1 MTEFIATD
9 DGTRLAYHQY
19 GSGEPIL
26 FMHGGFVSSKEWR
39 PQVAALQ
46 DRWRLI
52 VVDLRGHGESGRSK
66 SGYKVEILARDMVR
80 LLDRLGLESAFCVGH
95 SLGGMVGQVMA
106 REHAERVRALVLAD
120 TAFGISSTLWEG
132 AQTWMARATFKV
144 LSIKRIAQLS
154 AAQLGARRPDVGP
167 FIKAEMMQFARD
179 KAHFHEILRAVTA
192 FDSTPW
198 LHEISCPTLSIVAD
212 TNQAT
217 RRQAV
222 KMLDM
227 IPSCKLEI
235 IPHAGH
241 MLHWDNPHAFNHA
254 LEAFLRAPH
263 HPPRP
268 HYRSPQPP

>member
-1 MTEFIATD
+1 MTEFITSD

-19 GSGEPIL
+19 GDGEPVL
-26 FMHGGFVSSKEWR
+26 LMHGGFVSSREWR
-39 PQVAALQ
+39 PQIEELQ

-52 VVDLRGHGESGRSK
+52 AVDLRGHGESARSR
-66 SGYKVEILARDMVR
+66 SEYAVPILARDMVR
-80 LLDRLGLESAFCVGH
+80 LLGRLGYDSAYCVGH

-106 REHAERVRALVLAD
+106 REHPERVRALVLAD

-144 LSIKRIAQLS
+144 LSIRRIAQLS

-167 FIKAEMMQFARD
+167 FIEQEMMQFVSD
-179 KAHFHEILRAVTA
+179 KAHFYEILRAVTA

-198 LHEISCPTLSIVAD
+198 LHEIQCPTLSIVAE

-222 KMLDM
+222 RMLDM

-241 MLHWDNPHAFNHA
+241 MLHWDNPHAFNLA
-254 LEAFLRAPH
+254 LENFLNEH
-263 HPPRP
+263 L
-268 HYRSPQPP
+268 SS